1 MLPILFLSLV
11 CWLLFLTFKLPSKIP
26 EHKIMIYLA
35 ASVSKEKRES
45 MLEAAK
51 ILRDKGYDVWVP
63 IEHPL
68 PHSYL
73 LPNRTWGKLTFDN
86 DIKAIDECDFMVQI
100 NYGREGT
107 TAGTTFEQGYAYK
120 AGKKILLVEMTN
132 DEQSLMCANGT
143 HATVKGLEGL
153 KNYDFETAPILNV
166 DTIQK

>member
-11 CWLLFLTFKLPSKIP
+11 CWLLFLTFMLPSKIP
-26 EHKIMIYLA
+26 EKKIMIYLA

-63 IEHPL
+63 IEHQL

-107 TAGTTFEQGYAYK
+107 TAGTTFE
-120 AGKKILLVEMTN
+120 
-132 DEQSLMCANGT
+132 
-143 HATVKGLEGL
+143 
-153 KNYDFETAPILNV
+153 
-166 DTIQK
+166 